1 MKRYSLLFFL
11 FLTGILSAQQSPA
24 LMTINGKP
32 VSADEFE
39 SMYTKNLDLVQD
51 PAQKDIDNYLE
62 LFTRYK
68 LELEDAYQKKYD
80 TMPQLNM
87 ELKSYRRDLA
97 KKYLSDNDIIDKL
110 VKEAYER
117 MQNDVHV
124 AHILIQVAADA
135 APQDTLRAYNKIM
148 SVYKKAVAGEDFGK
162 LAQQYS
168 QDPSAKDNKGDLDY
182 INVFHTVYP
191 FETAAYNTP
200 VGKVSEP
207 FRTRFGYHIVKVLD
221 KRPAKGKIE
230 VAHIVT
236 MNNKKDEAGDA
247 KTRIFDI
254 YKKLQDK
261 QDTFENLAR
270 KFSDDKNSARRGGKL
285 RTFGIRSMIP
295 VFEKVAFALKQP
307 GDISRPFQTRYGWH
321 IVKLLKKYPVP
332 NFKQAKTELRHRVMR
347 DERSKMGKEKLMK
360 RIEKQFSIEMK
371 GSLDVINR
379 HITKDFFKNKWVI
392 PTDQSVND
400 PLFVIN
406 NDKVVTYK
414 DFYMY
419 LFRRQSHNTATYK
432 DKNYIIKRFFERF
445 KKDKLYEYYNN
456 HLEDIYPDFANT
468 MKEYKNG
475 LMLFRIK
482 SDMIWDKSLKDTLGL
497 QKFYETHKT
506 EYKLPKRY
514 HILMFQTNSKK
525 TAKRIARDLH
535 KGKSKKEI
543 IKKYKDKN
551 ILHKEKDYVAEDAFV
566 KNYDLTDGKPHVYK
580 DGKQYLVLYLKKIK
594 PEKNPDLKDI
604 KGKVTND
611 YQNYLEEQ
619 WLKELKQK
627 YPVKLNETVW
637 QQLRSKYKK

>member
-11 FLTGILSAQQSPA
+11 FLTGILSSQQSPV
-24 LMTINGKP
+24 LMTINSKP
-32 VSADEFE
+32 VSTDEFE

-51 PAQKDIDNYLE
+51 PAQKDIDNYLD

-68 LELEDAYQKKYD
+68 LELEAAYQKKYD
-80 TMPQLNM
+80 TMPQLKL

-110 VKEAYER
+110 VKEAYDR
-117 MQNDVHV
+117 MKSDVHV
-124 AHILIQVAADA
+124 SHILIQVSADA
-135 APQDTLRAYNKIM
+135 APKDTLSAYNKIM
-148 SVYKKAVAGEDFGK
+148 SIYKKAVAGEDFGK

-191 FETAAYNTP
+191 FETAAYTTP
-200 VGKVSEP
+200 AGKVSKP

-261 QDTFENLAR
+261 QDSFENLAR
-270 KFSDDKNSARRGGKL
+270 KFSDDKNSSKRGGKL
-285 RTFGIRSMIP
+285 RPFGIRSMIP
-295 VFEKVAFALKQP
+295 PFEKAAFALKNP
-307 GDISRPFQTRYGWH
+307 GDISEPFQTRYGWH
-321 IVKLLKKYPVP
+321 IIKLLKKFPVP
-332 NFKQAKTELRHRVMR
+332 SFEQAKNELRQKVMR

-360 RIEKQFSIEMK
+360 RIKKQFPIKMT
-371 GSLDVINR
+371 GSLKVVNR
-379 HITKDFFKNKWVI
+379 HISKDFFKNKWVI
-392 PTDQSVND
+392 PDDKSVND
-400 PLFVIN
+400 PLFIIN
-406 NDKVVTYK
+406 NDKIVTYK

-419 LFRRQSHNTATYK
+419 LFRRQSRNTATYK
-432 DKNYIIKRFFERF
+432 NKKFIIEKFFKRF
-445 KKDKLYEYYNN
+445 KKDKLYEYYNE
-456 HLEDIYPDFANT
+456 HLEEIYPEFANT

-482 SDMIWDKSLKDTLGL
+482 SDMVWDKSLKDTLGL
-497 QKFYETHKT
+497 QKFYETHKA

-514 HILMFQTNSKK
+514 HILMIQTNSKK
-525 TAKRIARDLH
+525 TAKRVARDLR

-543 IKKYKDKN
+543 IEKYKNKN
-551 ILHKEKDYVAEDAFV
+551 ILHKEKDYVEEDPIV
-566 KNYDLTDGKPHVYK
+566 KNHDLEIGKPHIYK
-580 DGKQYLVLYLKKIK
+580 DGKQYIILYLKKIK
-594 PEKNPDLKDI
+594 PEKFPELKDI

-611 YQNYLEEQ
+611 YQNYLEQQ
-619 WLKELKQK
+619 WIKELKQK